1 MPVQRFAP
9 MTKDFATF
17 DCDAHVTEPPL
28 IWERAKD
35 FLTRD
40 ELDALKRTIWWDA
53 DGRLLIVNGRAGVGL
68 GSPRKGG
75 IPGTMRVIT
84 NAGPGVKHDIQ
95 RALNVRNLNPK
106 TALTQEQVAY
116 LDHAGSYEPTP
127 RLRDMDVQG
136 IDQVMIIPTEI
147 DIYPW
152 LEDALGA
159 KAFCRA
165 YNEWAYEYTQADP
178 DRLFFAALVPMQHP
192 DYAIEEI
199 RRVAALGCRVALV
212 RPMDAMGNYPL
223 QPKYEPVWDVL
234 EETGM
239 VYGMHPFPAF
249 GSSKPSG
256 YSEQYSG
263 AELIRRTVA
272 TSGLPHSFLTNVQN
286 FQSEA
291 ALWVTM
297 VLMSGFF
304 ERHPKINA
312 AVFEASS
319 TWLSFLIDECD
330 KACRLYRNER
340 QLPPLKKL
348 PSETFF
354 EHCMTGFEG
363 DEAPPARL
371 PEFYGD
377 ILCWSSDVY
386 HHDGDDAW
394 RAIETMQKHGL
405 PKEDQAKFLGANARR
420 LYKVQAPANII
431 RERVTEIERPDWWP
445 TEDEVRA
452 ALRPEAAVT
461 GG

>member
-9 MTKDFATF
+9 MTKNFATF
-17 DCDAHVTEPPL
+17 DCDAHVTEPPQ

-40 ELDALKRTIWWDA
+40 ELDALKATIWWDA
-53 DGRLLIVNGRAGVGL
+53 ESRLLIVNGRAGVGL
-68 GSPRKGG
+68 GSPRRGG

-95 RALNVRNLNPK
+95 RALNVRNLDPK

-116 LDHAGSYEPTP
+116 LDHAGSYEPKP
-127 RLRDMDVQG
+127 RLKDMDIQG

-152 LEDALGA
+152 LENALGA

-165 YNEWAYEYTQADP
+165 YNEWAYEYTLADP
-178 DRLFFAALVPMQHP
+178 ERLFFAALIPMQHP
-192 DYAIEEI
+192 DYAVEEV
-199 RRVAALGCRVALV
+199 RRVATQGCRVALV
-212 RPMDAMGNYPL
+212 RPMDALGNYPL
-223 QPKYEPVWDVL
+223 QPKYEPVWDAL

-249 GSSKPSG
+249 GTLKPSG

-263 AELIRRTVA
+263 AELIRRTIA
-272 TSGLPHSFLTNVQN
+272 TAGLPHSFLSNVQN
-286 FQSEA
+286 FQAEA
-291 ALWVTM
+291 ALWVTV

-304 ERHPKINA
+304 DRHPKINA

-330 KACRLYRNER
+330 KAYRLYRNER
-340 QLPPLKKL
+340 LLPPLKCL
-348 PSETFF
+348 PSETFAA
-354 EHCMTGFEG
+354 HCMTGFEG

-377 ILCWSSDVY
+377 ILAWSSDVY

-394 RAIETMQKHGL
+394 RAIETMQKYGL
-405 PKEDQAKFLGANARR
+405 PVEDQAKFLGGNARR
-420 LYKVQAPANII
+420 LYKVQAPRNII
-431 RERVTEIERPDWWP
+431 RDRVTEIERPDWWP
-445 TEDEVRA
+445 TDEEIRTS
-452 ALRPEAAVT
+452 LKPEAAVT
-461 GG
+461 RR